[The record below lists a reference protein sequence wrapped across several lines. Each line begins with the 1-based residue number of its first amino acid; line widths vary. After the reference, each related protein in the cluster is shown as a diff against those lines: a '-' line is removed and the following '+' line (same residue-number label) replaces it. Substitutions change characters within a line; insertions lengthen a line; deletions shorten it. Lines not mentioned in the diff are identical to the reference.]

1 MYIIVLDNASYHSRQ
16 VEKIPT
22 MNTLKADMINFMKD
36 HGIRVHEPIPI
47 KAVLLEKIKM
57 ANIKKRF
64 VIDEMASKNGH
75 QVLRLPPYHCCLNP
89 IEMVW
94 HQLKANVR
102 RQNVYSDSPEK
113 VLDLIRRV
121 CDKITPDDWSRYVE
135 HVKKE
140 EESFRKRDNF
150 LDYEIE
156 KCVFVN
162 EPNSLSDESS
172 YEEDSHTDLSE
183 TDI

>member
-1 MYIIVLDNASYHSRQ
+1 
-16 VEKIPT
+16 

-36 HGIRVHEPIPI
+36 HGIRVPQPIPI

-64 VIDEMASKNGH
+64 VIDEMASKKGH

-94 HQLKANVR
+94 HHLKANVR
-102 RQNVYSDSPEK
+102 CQNVYSDSPEK
-113 VLDLIRRV
+113 VLDLIRHV
-121 CDKITPDDWSRYVE
+121 CDKITPDDCSLYVE

-140 EESFRKRDNF
+140 QESFRERDNF

-156 KCVFVN
+156 KCVFVV
-162 EPNSLSDESS
+162 EPNSSSDESS
-172 YEEDSHTDLSE
+172 YEEDSHTDLPE